1 MANEINKT
9 LAKVKN
15 NQIATIL
22 GGVATYL
29 VLTKRFPSSKLTT
42 NTYYMVAT
50 IAVGALFTA
59 HLSSAYKKGN
69 L

>member
-9 LAKVKN
+9 ISKVKN
-15 NQIATIL
+15 NPIATIL
-22 GGVATYL
+22 GGVATYM
-29 VLTKRFPSSKLTT
+29 VLTKKFPNSKLRT

-50 IAVGALFTA
+50 IATGAIFTA
-59 HLSSAYKKGN
+59 YLSSSYKKGN